1 MPETDNIP
9 ETNNKPEDESENKAE
24 MPESNSDDDYFEKV
38 NLRLKKKSR
47 FSFNRPSKKTPSSK
61 DELSPNE
68 SKDELPPDETG
79 KQMQNIETSDDEQPS
94 MGNSEQQPTANDNST
109 LVAESDNKPQLPEK
123 VKPKKRSIFNFNFR
137 RNPKVP
143 PADKIPSTESNNAM
157 PPSESCQPQ
166 ILETNSQLQPAIIDS
181 EKQPVASSNNL
192 AEDSQVNPPDTSLA
206 NPPVNQPD
214 SPSEKLPN
222 VPSESPPEN
231 PPTNPPPS
239 YSEGIESIGKYAPKL
254 ASPKKAVLCIG
265 EYPIHILLKGRLA
278 SKPEDVLPFFIDKSS
293 LDIVK
298 WSRKQLDPN
307 SIIGLDAELDT
318 HFWYNIIPSVTSDDK
333 FISRL
338 KNKPIEKLQ
347 AAIIVA
353 STWDGIGSA
362 LLPTLISQFN
372 EWKIN
377 SIALAFFPSKVQ
389 PIESQFNA
397 FAAIGTSVTKDSATL
412 VLVDRDNLESYI
424 GVDRNGNMIT
434 GNAVANYLLDLMLSK
449 ETLVQE
455 LSEISKTF
463 SSKLYTIF
471 LATGASFK
479 IYGSIGNMLD
489 TTLFKPLFTFDL
501 SSASLLYVLVRIPYQ
516 LKEKLPRAKIEMA
529 VANWFKD
536 KATLKSINVAEPIY
550 VEEASDRID
559 IALFIGGFETAK
571 MFASLEKKVNAM
583 KNQAVKNG
591 FIKEEDW
598 QAIVKNLTE

>member
-1 MPETDNIP
+1 MPNIKIWRKKKKLPATESDNKLPPTATDEVVPIESDNNELLTETENIVQP
-9 ETNNKPEDESENKAE
+9 TETNIEITPTETNIGMPPAELDNKASLTESENK
-24 MPESNSDDDYFEKV
+24 PEE
-38 NLRLKKKSR
+38 
-47 FSFNRPSKKTPSSK
+47 
-61 DELSPNE
+61 
-68 SKDELPPDETG
+68 
-79 KQMQNIETSDDEQPS
+79 IQP
-94 MGNSEQQPTANDNST
+94 E
-109 LVAESDNKPQLPEK
+109 
-123 VKPKKRSIFNFNFR
+123 I
-137 RNPKVP
+137 KVP
-143 PADKIPSTESNNAM
+143 LT
-157 PPSESCQPQ
+157 
-166 ILETNSQLQPAIIDS
+166 DS
-181 EKQPVASSNNL
+181 V
-192 AEDSQVNPPDTSLA
+192 
-206 NPPVNQPD
+206 
-214 SPSEKLPN
+214 
-222 VPSESPPEN
+222 EN
-231 PPTNPPPS
+231 
-239 YSEGIESIGKYAPKL
+239 IGKYADNLKSL
-254 ASPKKAVLCIG
+254 LPKKAILCIG

-278 SKPEDVLPFFIDKSS
+278 GKPEGILPIFIDKSS

-298 WSRKQLDPN
+298 WSQTQLDPN
-307 SIIGLDAELDT
+307 NIIGLDTDLDT
-318 HFWYNIIPSVTSDDK
+318 HFWYNIIPSITSDDK

-347 AAIIVA
+347 DAIIVA

-372 EWKIN
+372 EWKIS

-389 PIESQFNA
+389 PLESQFNA

-424 GVDRNGNMIT
+424 GVDRNGHMIT

-463 SSKLYTIF
+463 NSKLYTLF

-479 IYGSIGNMLD
+479 IYGSIGNILD

-516 LKEKLPRAKIEMA
+516 LKEKLSRAKVEMA
-529 VANWFKD
+529 VVNWFKD
-536 KATLKSINVAEPIY
+536 KATLKSIHVAEPIY